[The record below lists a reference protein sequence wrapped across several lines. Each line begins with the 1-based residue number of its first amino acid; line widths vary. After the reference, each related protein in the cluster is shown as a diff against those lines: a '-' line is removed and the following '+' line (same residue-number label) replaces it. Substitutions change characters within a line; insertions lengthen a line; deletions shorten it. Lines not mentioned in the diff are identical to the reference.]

1 MPRFHFLPLALA
13 LAWTQI
19 PPVGA
24 VEVNPPLP
32 RGTVRIV
39 GQRTVTVSAEVART
53 PQEKVRGLSGRPP
66 LKPGQGMLFVYER
79 PQVIGIWMK
88 DMKFSLDILWIH
100 EGRIVKIEKN
110 APPLKP
116 GGPERVYT
124 AVGDMV
130 LEVPAGF
137 ADRNKVH
144 EGDPVQVNLPIRRI
158 HKAIR
163 EFSGLNWSFSTSS
176 CDLVRE

>member
-1 MPRFHFLPLALA
+1 MERFRVLSLALVLLWA
-13 LAWTQI
+13 PLL
-19 PPVGA
+19 PVGA

-39 GQRTVTVSAEVART
+39 GLTTVTVSAEVARSL
-53 PQEKVRGLSGRPP
+53 PEKVRGLSGRPP
-66 LKPGQGMLFVYER
+66 LKAGQGMLFVYDR

-88 DMKFSLDILWIH
+88 DMKFSLDILWFH

-116 GGPERVYT
+116 VGPERVYS
-124 AVGDMV
+124 AIGDMV

-137 ADRNKVH
+137 ADGNKVR
-144 EGDPVQVNLPIRRI
+144 EGDPVQVSLP
-158 HKAIR
+158 
-163 EFSGLNWSFSTSS
+163 
-176 CDLVRE
+176 